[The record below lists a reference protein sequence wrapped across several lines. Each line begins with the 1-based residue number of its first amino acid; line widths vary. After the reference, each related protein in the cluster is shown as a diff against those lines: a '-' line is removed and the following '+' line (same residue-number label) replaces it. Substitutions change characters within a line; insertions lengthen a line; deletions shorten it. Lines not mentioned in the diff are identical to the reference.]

1 MRIILLERI
10 EHLGGIGTEVNVK
23 PGYARNYLL
32 PREKALVAN
41 DRNRARFEREKADIE
56 ARNEQAR
63 TVAADLGS
71 QIDGVTLV
79 LLRQA
84 GDTGQLYGSV
94 SARDVAEAAR
104 EAGHAVERQQVRLDA
119 PIKTIGLHA
128 VAIRLHP
135 EVSVKVKV
143 NVARTADEAERQAK
157 GEDVVA
163 AMRAEQD
170 AIDAEMADELAAAN
184 AEMADS
190 RFDEDRG

>member
-23 PGYARNYLL
+23 PGYARNFLL
-32 PREKALVAN
+32 PRNKALVAN
-41 DRNRARFEREKADIE
+41 DRNRARFEREKAEIV

-63 TVAADLGS
+63 AEAASLGEKV
-71 QIDGVTLV
+71 DGVTLV

-104 EAGHAVERQQVRLDA
+104 EAGHAVDRQHVRLDT
-119 PIKTIGLHA
+119 PIKTIGLHS
-128 VAIRLHP
+128 VPVRLHP
-135 EVSVKVKV
+135 EVTVKVTV
-143 NVARTADEAERQAK
+143 NVARSADEAERQAK

-170 AIDAEMADELAAAN
+170 AIDAEMADDLAAAN

-190 RFDEDRG
+190 RFDAD